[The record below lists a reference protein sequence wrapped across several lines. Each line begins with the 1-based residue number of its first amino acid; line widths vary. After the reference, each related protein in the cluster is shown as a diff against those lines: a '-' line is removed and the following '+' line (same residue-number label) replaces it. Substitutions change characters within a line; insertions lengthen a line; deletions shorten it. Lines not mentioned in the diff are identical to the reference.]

1 MRADDLEL
9 GRDQLDAAL
18 GPGER
23 RWWSLPRRRPAL
35 GVASLGPPALL
46 YVAVGVALGPAGVDL
61 FSGAALH
68 DAQTIAWIALAVLG
82 VFIGLGLH
90 GDSSLAPGP
99 TLIAGSVIAAIT
111 VAAIATGMF
120 LEVSRVQLSRA
131 DAFAS
136 PTLASCL
143 LIGLCAAVSGALHTR
158 EQAPA
163 ELRAAA
169 RLADVDD
176 VPLVWAGTVL
186 IGICG
191 GGPIWWRLAAT
202 LLGGAAIGC
211 AGWLLF
217 DRADGAERGLYVA
230 GAVLLLAG
238 IGAYLGTSPLLA
250 GWSAATLWLRLP
262 GAADRITARDL
273 RPLQHPLVALLLIMA
288 GALIRWNAIILWV
301 TAFLVVLRIAAKLL
315 ATLATCRY
323 TRIPP
328 AMLASVLLYP
338 GVMGIAL
345 ATNARLV
352 LGDDFDWVVSTVTI
366 ATVVAEV
373 IAAFL
378 PDVEREAA

>member
-1 MRADDLEL
+1 MRADDPEL

-18 GPGER
+18 GSIER
-23 RWWSLPRRRPAL
+23 PWWSLPPRSPAL

-46 YVAVGVALGPAGVDL
+46 YVAAGVALGPSGLNVL
-61 FSGAALH
+61 SGAALH
-68 DAQTIAWIALAVLG
+68 QAQAIAWIALAVLG

-90 GDSSLAPGP
+90 GDSSLAARP
-99 TLIAGSVIAAIT
+99 TFIAGTVIAAVT
-111 VAAIATGMF
+111 VSAIAAGVL
-120 LEVSRVQLSRA
+120 LEVSRVRLTRA
-131 DAFAS
+131 EAFAS

-143 LIGLCAAVSGALHTR
+143 LIGLCAAVSGALRTR
-158 EQAPA
+158 RQAAP

-186 IGICG
+186 IAVCG
-191 GGPIWWRLAAT
+191 GGPVWTRLAAT

-217 DRADGAERGLYVA
+217 DRADDAERGLHVA
-230 GAVLLLAG
+230 GAVLLLGG

-250 GWSAATLWLRLP
+250 GWSAAMLWVRLP

-288 GALIRWNAIILWV
+288 GALIRWNAAILWV
-301 TAFLVVLRIAAKLL
+301 TAFLVVLRIGAKLL
-315 ATLATCRY
+315 AALATYRY
-323 TRIPP
+323 TGISP
-328 AMLASVLLYP
+328 AMLASVLLHP

-345 ATNARLV
+345 ATNAKLV
-352 LGDDFDWVVSTVTI
+352 LGDDFDWVLSTVTI
-366 ATVVAEV
+366 ATVAAEI

-378 PDVEREAA
+378 PHVDGGDA